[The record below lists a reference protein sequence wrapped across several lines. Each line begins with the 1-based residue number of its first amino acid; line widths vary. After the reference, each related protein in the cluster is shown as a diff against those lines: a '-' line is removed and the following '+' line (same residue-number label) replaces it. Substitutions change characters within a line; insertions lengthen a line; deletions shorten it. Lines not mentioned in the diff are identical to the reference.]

1 MSQEPWAELSEAI
14 SAIRAELE
22 QAMAAGHGHTIQFR
36 TGPVEMEFAVDVKKD
51 GQAGAKVSV
60 LPWSASAEAKAGYAV
75 GTATRLKI
83 TLQPVDEHGQ
93 DQKIGAQSPQ
103 RPR

>member
-1 MSQEPWAELSEAI
+1 MPQEPWAGLSEAI

-22 QAMAAGHGHTIQFR
+22 QAMTDGHGHAIQFR

-60 LPWSASAEAKAGYAV
+60 LPWSVSAEAKAGYAA
-75 GTATRLKI
+75 GTTSRLKI
-83 TLQPVDEHGQ
+83 TLQPVDEHGK
-93 DQKIGAQSPQ
+93 DQRIGAHTPQ

>member
-1 MSQEPWAELSEAI
+1 MSQEPWAGLSEAI

-22 QAMAAGHGHTIQFR
+22 KAMADGKGKSIQFR

-51 GQAGAKVSV
+51 VQAGAKVSI
-60 LPWSASAEAKAGYAV
+60 LPWSASAEAKAGYAA
-75 GTATRLKI
+75 GATSRLKI
-83 TLQPVDEHGQ
+83 TLQPIDEHGQ
-93 DQKIGAQSPQ
+93 DQNIAAPSSE

>member
-1 MSQEPWAELSEAI
+1 MSQEPWAGLSEAI

-22 QAMAAGHGHTIQFR
+22 KAMTDGHGHAIQFR
-36 TGPVEMEFAVDVKKD
+36 TGPVEIEFAVDVKKD

-60 LPWSASAEAKAGYAV
+60 LPWSVSAEAKAGYAA
-75 GTATRLKI
+75 GATSRLKL
-83 TLQPVDEHGQ
+83 TLQPVDEHGT
-93 DQKIGAQSPQ
+93 DQTIGAHTPQ

>member
-1 MSQEPWAELSEAI
+1 MSQEPWAGLSEAI

-22 QAMAAGHGHTIQFR
+22 QAMNDGHGHAIHFR

-51 GQAGAKVSV
+51 SQAGAKVSV
-60 LPWSASAEAKAGYAV
+60 LPWSASIEAKAGYAAS
-75 GTATRLKI
+75 TTSRLKI

-93 DQKIGAQSPQ
+93 DQEIGAHSTQ
-103 RPR
+103 RPQ

>member
-1 MSQEPWAELSEAI
+1 MSQEPWAGLSEAI
-14 SAIRAELE
+14 SAIRGELE
-22 QAMAAGHGHTIQFR
+22 QAMADGHGHPIQFR

-60 LPWSASAEAKAGYAV
+60 LPWSASVEAKAGYAA
-75 GTATRLKI
+75 GTTSRLKI

-93 DQKIGAQSPQ
+93 DQKIGAHAPQ
-103 RPR
+103 RPQ

>member
-1 MSQEPWAELSEAI
+1 MSQQPWAGLSEAI

-22 QAMAAGHGHTIQFR
+22 RAMIDGHGHAIQFR

-51 GQAGAKVSV
+51 AQAGAKVSI
-60 LPWSASAEAKAGYAV
+60 LPWSAAAEAKAGYAA
-75 GTATRLKI
+75 GTASRLKV
-83 TLQPVDEHGQ
+83 TLQPVDDQGR
-93 DQKIGAQSPQ
+93 DQKISADSPQ

>member
-1 MSQEPWAELSEAI
+1 MPEEPWAGLSEAI

-22 QAMAAGHGHTIQFR
+22 QAMNDGHGHAIHFR

-60 LPWSASAEAKAGYAV
+60 LPWSASVEAKAGHAA
-75 GTATRLKI
+75 GTTSRLKV

-93 DQKIGAQSPQ
+93 DQKIGSQSSQ
-103 RPR
+103 RPQ

>member
-1 MSQEPWAELSEAI
+1 MSQEPWAGLSEAI

-22 QAMAAGHGHTIQFR
+22 QAMTDGHGQSIQFR
-36 TGPVEMEFAVDVKKD
+36 TGPVELEFAVDVKKD

-60 LPWSASAEAKAGYAV
+60 LPWSASVEAKAGYAA
-75 GTATRLKI
+75 GSTSRLKI

-93 DQKIGAQSPQ
+93 DQNIGAQSPQ
-103 RPR
+103 RPK